1 MPSLKQACTPRASV
15 FDSNKR
21 DTVHDI
27 LDLVKGAV
35 DAKEFFTE
43 NYVTQG
49 MRTFLTEAFKRLE
62 GNSAGAQA
70 IFRLS
75 QSMGG
80 GKTHN
85 LIAFGL
91 LCQNPELRDPV
102 MGSFHKV
109 GNLGKVRVVAF
120 SGRQTDVPHGIWGE
134 IAKQLGKQDQFSH
147 YMTNLEAPGQ
157 EAWTQL
163 LQGEPL
169 AIILDELP
177 PYMEYAHSRKV
188 GDSNLAVVTTAAL
201 ANLFVAVADNKLS
214 NVVLAV
220 SDLSGAAYEQGQ
232 TRIEQIFEKVESLKH
247 LNQEAIRLSMPI
259 DPVRMNSDELYQ
271 ILRTRLFEKLPAESI
286 VKEVASGYAE
296 AIRKAK
302 LQDITTA
309 SPEQFA
315 ADVES
320 AYPFHPAIRDLYA
333 RFKENQGFQQTR
345 ALIRIMRI
353 IVADLWNSGRAD
365 LLELVGAHNMNLAD
379 PEMVSEVK
387 QINAKLD
394 GAIAHDISSN
404 GSASAEAIDSELGGA
419 DAQDVAKL
427 VFLASLA
434 DGPNQ
439 ILGLNRGEIVQY
451 LAAPC
456 RDAAKLNKEA
466 IDQLQS
472 RAWYLHVNRDGRLY
486 FKDIQNINAKLSSYI
501 GGMIKESKEKELR
514 NQLQTIFSPSKRDCY
529 QKLLCLPA
537 IDEIDLSQ
545 DQVTLVVFQPREDSL
560 QSIKQF
566 HEQTKWR
573 NRVCFITGDGK
584 TFDRVI
590 EAAAGLKAVG
600 LIIKEM
606 VDEGRPASDPQ
617 LQEAEEIKTK
627 LVAKL
632 YMAVKS
638 TFTTLYYPTN
648 QGLTKREMD
657 FQYPNNRFVAEEQ
670 VIQTL
675 QSAYKYT
682 TDVGPDGS
690 FRAKVESK
698 LWREDGQPMAWATIK
713 EKAAIYPAWEWHVP
727 NALENLKAILVQR
740 DAWRETSGYVDK
752 GPFPQPKTEVR
763 VQQLFRGAETGEA
776 TLKVTALHGDQVFVE
791 VGGPATPGSRRLDSN
806 DFKTREMEVSF
817 LAIDSTNVHE
827 AGPPQTWKNT
837 VTLKHRFF
845 QDGEVMRCEV
855 KAAPGGQIKF
865 TTDGSNPTQNGGSY
879 TEPFVV
885 PSGSRFMQA
894 VASNGGI
901 QSEVLR
907 ASVPAEPEKLVMDPG
922 KAYDWERKFDKDST
936 MEAYQFLALC
946 RKHDVGMR
954 GVQANAD
961 VSSSHRFAEFLFDA
975 RFPYMAD
982 QVQSVLDLLQT
993 LLPDSKLTL
1002 RVSGLNFASGQA
1014 FLDVLA
1020 ELKMQLP
1027 PPTEVKEVVTG
1038 SH

>member
-1 MPSLKQACTPRASV
+1 MPSLKQVCIPRASV

-27 LDLVKGAV
+27 LDLVKDNI

-43 NYVTQG
+43 NFVTQG

-62 GNSAGAQA
+62 GESAGAQA

-91 LCQNPELRDPV
+91 LCRHPELRDQV
-102 MGSFHKV
+102 MGKFHTV
-109 GNLGKVRVVAF
+109 GNLGKVQVVAF
-120 SGRQTDVPHGIWGE
+120 SGRATDAPHGIWGD
-134 IAKQLGKQDQFSH
+134 IAKQLGKQEQFAH
-147 YMTNLEAPGQ
+147 YMTHLEAPGQ

-163 LQGEPL
+163 LQGDPL

-177 PYMEYAHSRKV
+177 TYMEYAHAKRI

-201 ANLFVAVADNKLS
+201 SNLFVAVADNKLD
-214 NVVLAV
+214 NVVLAI
-220 SDLSGAAYEQGQ
+220 SDLSGASYEQGQ
-232 TRIEQIFEKVESLKH
+232 TKIDQIFAKVDSLRN

-271 ILRTRLFEKLPAESI
+271 ILRTRLFEKLPAEAT
-286 VKEVASGYAE
+286 VKEVARGYAD

-302 LQDITTA
+302 VQDITTA

-353 IVADLWNSGRAD
+353 IVADLWSSGRAD
-365 LLELVGAHNMNLAD
+365 SLELVGAHNINLAD
-379 PEMVSEVK
+379 AEMVSEVK

-394 GAIAHDISSN
+394 GAIAHDISSQ
-404 GSASAEAIDSELGGA
+404 GSASAEAIDKELGGT

-434 DGPNQ
+434 DGPDQ
-439 ILGLNRGEIVQY
+439 VLGLNRGEIVQY
-451 LAAPC
+451 LAAPG
-456 RDAAKLNKEA
+456 RDVAKVNKDA
-466 IDQLQS
+466 IDQLQT

-501 GGMIKESKEKELR
+501 GGMQRESKEKELR
-514 NQLQTIFSPSKRDCY
+514 KQLEAIFSPAKRDCY

-537 IDEIDLSQ
+537 IDEVDLTQ
-545 DQVTLVVFQPREDSL
+545 EQVTLVIFQPREDSL

-566 HEQTKWR
+566 HEQTRWR

-590 EAAAGLKAVG
+590 DAAAGLKAVD

-638 TFTTLYYPTN
+638 TFATLYYPTN
-648 QGLTKREMD
+648 LGLTKREMD
-657 FQYPNNRFVAEEQ
+657 FQYSNNKFVAEEQ

-698 LWREDGQPMAWATIK
+698 LWREDGQPMSWTTIK
-713 EKAAIYPAWEWHVP
+713 EKAAINPAWEWHVP
-727 NALENLKAILVQR
+727 NALENLKSILVQR
-740 DAWRETSGYVDK
+740 DAWRETSGYVDR

-763 VQQLFRGAETGEA
+763 IQQVFRDADTGEA
-776 TLKVTALHGDQVFVE
+776 TLRVTALHGDHVYME
-791 VGGPATPGSRRLDSN
+791 IGGPATPGSKKLDSN
-806 DFKTREMEVSF
+806 DYKTREMELHFV
-817 LAIDSTNVHE
+817 AVDSTKVHE
-827 AGPPQTWKNT
+827 TGEQFIWKNT

-855 KAAPGGQIKF
+855 RAAPAGQIKF

-885 PSGSRFMQA
+885 PSGSKFVQA
-894 VASNGGI
+894 IAVNGAVT
-901 QSEVLR
+901 SDVLR
-907 ASVPAEPEKLVMDPG
+907 VSVPAEPEKLVIDPQKG
-922 KAYDWERKFDKDST
+922 YDWDRKFDRDST
-936 MEAYQFLALC
+936 MEAYEFLALC
-946 RKHDVGMR
+946 RKHDIGMR

-961 VSSSHRFAEFLFDA
+961 VAASHRFAEFLFDA
-975 RFPYMAD
+975 KFPYLAD
-982 QVQSVLDLLQT
+982 QVQSVLDLLQS
-993 LLPDSKLTL
+993 LLPDSKLSL
-1002 RVSGLNFASGQA
+1002 RVSSLNFASGQDL
-1014 FLDVLA
+1014 LDVVA
-1020 ELKMQLP
+1020 DLKMQLP
-1027 PPTEVKEVVTG
+1027 PVGEVNEVIPK
-1038 SH
+1038 

>member
-1 MPSLKQACTPRASV
+1 MHALSHACKPRQTV
-15 FDSNKR
+15 FDSSKR

-27 LDLVKGAV
+27 LDLVKGNIHAT
-35 DAKEFFTE
+35 EFFAE

-49 MRTFLTEAFKRLE
+49 MRTFLAEGFKRLE
-62 GNSAGAQA
+62 GKSVGAQA

-91 LCQNPELRDPV
+91 LCDKPELRDSV

-109 GNLGKVRVVAF
+109 TDLGKVRVVAF
-120 SGRQTDVPHGIWGE
+120 SGRQTDAPHGIWGE
-134 IAKQLGKQDQFSH
+134 IAKQLGKEDQFEH
-147 YMTNLEAPGQ
+147 YMKHLEAPGQ
-157 EAWTQL
+157 EAWIQL
-163 LQGEPL
+163 LEGEPL

-201 ANLFVAVADNKLS
+201 ANLFVAVADSKLP

-220 SDLSGAAYEQGQ
+220 SDLSGAAYETGQ
-232 TRIEQIFEKVESLKH
+232 TKIEQIFEQVESLKH

-271 ILRTRLFEKLPAESI
+271 ILRTRLFEKVPNEAVI
-286 VKEVASGYAE
+286 KEVAAGYGE
-296 AIRKAK
+296 AIKKAK

-315 ADVES
+315 SDVEN

-353 IVADLWNSGRAD
+353 IVADLWNSGTAD
-365 LLELVGAHNMNLAD
+365 TIDLIGAHNINLAD
-379 PEMVSEVK
+379 PEMVSEIK
-387 QINAKLD
+387 QINSKLD
-394 GAIAHDISSN
+394 GAIAHDISSQ
-404 GSASAEAIDSELGGA
+404 GSASAEAIDAELGGR

-434 DGPNQ
+434 DGTNQ

-451 LAAPC
+451 LASPT
-456 RDAAKLNKEA
+456 RDVTRVNKDA
-466 IDQLQS
+466 VDQLQT

-501 GGMIKESKEKELR
+501 GGMVKESKEKELR
-514 NQLQTIFSPSKRDCY
+514 KQLESIFAPAKREVY

-537 IDEIDLSQ
+537 IDEVDLNQ

-560 QSIKQF
+560 TSIRLF
-566 HEQTKWR
+566 HEQAKWR
-573 NRVCFITGDGK
+573 NRVCFLTGDGK
-584 TFDRVI
+584 TFDRVLDS
-590 EAAAGLKAVG
+590 AAGLKAVD

-606 VDEGRPASDPQ
+606 SDEGRPASDPQ

-670 VIQTL
+670 IAESL
-675 QSAYKYT
+675 KSAYKYT
-682 TDVGPDGS
+682 PDVGPDGS

-698 LWREDGQPMAWATIK
+698 LWREDGEPMSWTSIK
-713 EKAAIYPAWEWHVP
+713 EKAAINPSWEWHIP
-727 NALENLKAILVQR
+727 NALESLKSILVQR
-740 DAWRETSGYVDK
+740 DAWRESNGYVDR

-763 VQQLFRGAETGEA
+763 IQETFRDSDTGEA

-791 VGGPATPGSRRLDSN
+791 IGGPATPGSRRLDST
-806 DFKTREMEVSF
+806 DFKTKELQISF
-817 LAIDSTNVHE
+817 LAVDSTKVHE
-827 AGPPQTWKNT
+827 AGEATTWRNRI
-837 VTLKHRFF
+837 TLKHKFF
-845 QDGEVMRCEV
+845 RDNDLVRCELQ
-855 KAAPGGQIKF
+855 AAPAADIKYS
-865 TTDGSNPTQNGGSY
+865 TDGSNPSQNGGTYS
-879 TEPFVV
+879 EPFVV
-885 PSGSRFMQA
+885 PTGSKFVQA
-894 VASNGGI
+894 VASKSGI
-901 QSEVLR
+901 QSETLR
-907 ASVPAEPEKLVMDPG
+907 VSVPIEPEKLVVDVTKP
-922 KAYDWERKFDKDST
+922 YNWERLFAKDST
-936 MEAYQFLALC
+936 MEAYEFLALC

-961 VSSSHRFAEFLFDA
+961 ITASHRFAEFIFDA
-975 RFPYMAD
+975 KFPYLAD
-982 QVQSVLDLLQT
+982 DVQSVLDLLQG
-993 LLPDSKLTL
+993 LMPGCKLTL
-1002 RVSGLNFASGQA
+1002 RVSGLNFGNGQA
-1014 FLDVLA
+1014 MLDLVA
-1020 ELKMQLP
+1020 ELKTQLA
-1027 PPTEVKEVVTG
+1027 THEVKEVVPNG
-1038 SH
+1038 